1 MSWWAAILKGE
12 MEINTQKIQPENS
25 KLSDLDDDTRAM
37 VEKMQF
43 DQAQKQMGKP
53 TSDELQKLEM
63 LDK

>member
-1 MSWWAAILKGE
+1 MNWWAAVLKGE
-12 MEINTQKIQPENS
+12 MEINTKKIQPENS

-53 TSDELQKLEM
+53 TSDERQKLDM